1 MLCCFECSSRPT
13 NLESNSVTSFHLQ
26 EHAPSGPY
34 AERGILGSMDYEA
47 CKAPPR
53 LSVNVTQTELEHHA
67 PGNSTYLSNVPWNP
81 RYQVA
86 GSGEL
91 EIQQSAQVQNPRK
104 LVQVLVKGQI
114 EAAAVV
120 ESLPRSL
127 DGIDPVSLLQAVR
140 AQIQSAD
147 TSVTPTATSSKGNP
161 RPCRWMNQSS
171 TGPHGRMTVYG
182 LRSASSTEYSFLV
195 PKPDQGLPNLQLQKR
210 TDEQ

>member
-1 MLCCFECSSRPT
+1 ML
-13 NLESNSVTSFHLQ
+13 
-26 EHAPSGPY
+26 
-34 AERGILGSMDYEA
+34 RGILGSMDYEA

-67 PGNSTYLSNVPWNP
+67 PGNSTYLSIVPWNP

-195 PKPDQGLPNLQLQKR
+195 PKPDQGLPNLQLEKR

>member
-1 MLCCFECSSRPT
+1 M

-67 PGNSTYLSNVPWNP
+67 PGNSAYLRNVPWNP

-86 GSGEL
+86 DSGEL

-104 LVQVLVKGQI
+104 LVQVLVK
-114 EAAAVV
+114 V
-120 ESLPRSL
+120 
-127 DGIDPVSLLQAVR
+127 QAVR

-147 TSVTPTATSSKGNP
+147 TSVTPTATSNKGNP

-182 LRSASSTEYSFLV
+182 LRSASSTKYSFLV
-195 PKPDQGLPNLQLQKR
+195 PKPDQGLPNLQLEKR
-210 TDEQ
+210 TGEQ